1 MMENPETNLTDPSA
15 GEAAPRHRRFLGRFR
30 RRTPRRRIL
39 RSTAALPA
47 LFTIGNGLAG
57 FAAIHFATK
66 DGMGAATLW
75 NLGVAAV
82 LLFIAMT
89 CDMLD
94 GRLARLTRRTS
105 DFGAQLDSLCDA
117 ISFGVAPAVL
127 MVRTVAVAFSG
138 QIARVAFLPEAR
150 SLGQVIWCIGGLY
163 MACAVL
169 RLARFNVENEPDKS
183 SHMDFRGLPTPGAAA
198 PIAALALLFARLAPI
213 EQGWRSSPFLLVVVT
228 VALPVVTLF
237 VALLMV
243 SRFRY
248 AHVVNQ
254 YIRGRRPFSYLVKLV
269 VIVLAGLMDLF
280 ITAGVVTVGYALS
293 GPVQWVWRKVRPRNP
308 DG

>member
-1 MMENPETNLTDPSA
+1 MAENPETNQTGPLTDVASPK
-15 GEAAPRHRRFLGRFR
+15 RRKFLGRFR
-30 RRTPRRRIL
+30 RPVRQRRIL

-66 DGMGAATLW
+66 DGVGEATLW
-75 NLGVAAV
+75 NLSAAAV
-82 LLFIAMT
+82 LLFIAMA

-105 DFGAQLDSLCDA
+105 DFGGQLDSLCDA
-117 ISFGVAPAVL
+117 VSFGVAPAVL
-127 MVRTVAVAFSG
+127 MVRATAVAFSG
-138 QIARVAFLPEAR
+138 QIERIAFLPEAR

-169 RLARFNVENEPDKS
+169 RLARFNVENEPDES
-183 SHMDFRGLPTPGAAA
+183 SHLDFRGLPSPGAAA
-198 PIAALALLFARLAPI
+198 PIAALALLFASLAPI
-213 EQGWRSSPFLLVVVT
+213 EQGWRSSPLLLATVT
-228 VALPVVTLF
+228 AALPIVTLL

-248 AHVVNQ
+248 AHIVNQ

-269 VIVLAGLMDLF
+269 IIVLAGLVDLF

-293 GPVQWVWRKVRPRNP
+293 GPVRWAWRKVLPRNT